1 MSFYQPMKSCHPVF
15 YVWDSVLKSSSGKFW
30 PPAVVHFI
38 HDLLTC
44 FKSSLQDEER
54 KKSSSAWFITVII
67 TIELLTG
74 FKSSLQDEL
83 QEFFSE
89 FGPVHQLNILRDKTS
104 GVSRYSITRKFK
116 SLGNSIG
123 FDHCFFESLSFSGG
137 AALSPTSAVEMLWR
151 HKTDFTM

>member
-1 MSFYQPMKSCHPVF
+1 MEPKIHIVIVIRAKTYVMKLALHVFLSTHEKLSSSFLRMGPP
-15 YVWDSVLKSSSGKFW
+15 VLKSSSGKFW

-67 TIELLTG
+67 TIKLLTG

-104 GVSRYSITRKFK
+104 GVSRYSITRKFD
-116 SLGNSIG
+116 SL
-123 FDHCFFESLSFSGG
+123 
-137 AALSPTSAVEMLWR
+137 
-151 HKTDFTM
+151 